1 MKLKREFGRIQE
13 VKLGAVIGRII
24 EKLDNSEDMGETVL
38 FYQQIR
44 RKEGGREEFQGGGKK
59 LRNQVQSEIK

>member
-24 EKLDNSEDMGETVL
+24 DRLDNSEDMGETQYLL
-38 FYQQIR
+38 FYQQTR
-44 RKEGGREEFQGGGKK
+44 REEGGREEFQVGGKK
-59 LRNQVQSEIK
+59 LRNQV